1 MKLLLSLA
9 LIAGLTLLYV
19 GLFGIPKDDF
29 KPMCSDPNVIARLE
43 ASLESETR
51 QLGVQ
56 AISVEISSIT
66 TDHVADAV
74 FYCSTNVYF
83 RNKLV
88 SETTGSNNPVGSNPI
103 PRRVRYEVDSYSRG
117 HFTLTWTLF

>member
-1 MKLLLSLA
+1 MKLLLNLA
-9 LIAGLTLLYV
+9 LIAGLILLYV

-29 KPMCSDPNVIARLE
+29 EPMCSDPNVIARLE

-56 AISVEISSIT
+56 AIRVDISSIT
-66 TDHVADAV
+66 TDEVRDAV
-74 FYCSTNVYF
+74 FYCSSNVYF
-83 RNKLV
+83 TNKWV
-88 SETTGSNNPVGSNPI
+88 SETTGSNNPVGSDPI

-117 HFTLTWTLF
+117 HFTLKWTLF

>member
-1 MKLLLSLA
+1 MKLLINLA
-9 LIAGLTLLYV
+9 LIVGLILLYV
-19 GLFGIPKDDF
+19 GLFGIPKGDF
-29 KPMCSDPNVIARLE
+29 EPMCSDPNVIARLE

-56 AISVEISSIT
+56 AISIETSSIT
-66 TDHVADAV
+66 TDQVADAV
-74 FYCSTNVYF
+74 FYCSSNVYF
-83 RNKLV
+83 RNKWV

-117 HFTLTWTLF
+117 HFTLKWTLF

>member
-1 MKLLLSLA
+1 MKLLINLA
-9 LIAGLTLLYV
+9 LILGLMLLYV
-19 GLFGIPKDDF
+19 ALFGIPKDDF
-29 KPMCSDPNVIARLE
+29 RPMCSDPNVIARLE
-43 ASLESETR
+43 ASLETETR

-66 TDHVADAV
+66 TDQVDDAV

-83 RNKLV
+83 SNKLV
-88 SETTGSNNPVGSNPI
+88 SATTGSNNPVGSNAI

-117 HFTLTWTLF
+117 HFTLKWTLF

>member
-1 MKLLLSLA
+1 MKLLVNLA
-9 LIAGLTLLYV
+9 LIVGLVLLYV
-19 GLFGIPKDDF
+19 GLFGIPKGDF
-29 KPMCSDPNVIARLE
+29 EPMCSDPNVIARLE

-56 AISVEISSIT
+56 AISVETSSIT
-66 TDHVADAV
+66 TDQVADAV
-74 FYCSTNVYF
+74 FYCSSNVYF
-83 RNKLV
+83 RNKWV

-117 HFTLTWTLF
+117 HFTLKWTLF